1 MTNNYI
7 IQISLLII
15 ILACVLFFSL
25 YKSNKNIL
33 FLSSFLI
40 IYAIQSV
47 TEGLV
52 FYGGPVWLL
61 AILFIHFNPLYY
73 LAPAL
78 FYFSV
83 RASLTDSMHLSKRDL
98 LHLIPFLVI
107 LVAAIPYYFT
117 GFSYKLELA
126 SGLMGNYDAYLDYGK
141 LVVFNEHFNQFV
153 RPVIFLGYMVASVV
167 QAHRFL
173 PKYRSAYGPVLKQY
187 RFQLRSIY
195 LAIVVFSIHA
205 IVQLIVSIDYLFE
218 PVLIQGLD
226 HISFLLHVSGIMYLC
241 IPFYIITQPRF
252 LYGMPQLDNSLHTA
266 NDDSHRLT
274 DGNGHHSD
282 KQPKEN
288 HFSENENLIRLSE
301 QIMAYLHAEKPYLNE
316 KFSVLD
322 ICERLSVPR
331 HHVQYCFNIIM
342 NKSFSEMKNELRI
355 QHAMELMK
363 INSKNN
369 LSIEGIGR
377 QSGFASNSSFYTSF
391 KEETGL
397 TPSKWMELHAAASTE
412 TVTRQS

>member
-1 MTNNYI
+1 M
-7 IQISLLII
+7 
-15 ILACVLFFSL
+15 
-25 YKSNKNIL
+25 
-33 FLSSFLI
+33 
-40 IYAIQSV
+40 
-47 TEGLV
+47 GLV

-98 LHLIPFLVI
+98 LHLIPFLVM

-141 LVVFNEHFNQFV
+141 VVVFNEHFNQFV

-205 IVQLIVSIDYLFE
+205 IVQLIVTIDYLFE
-218 PVLIQGLD
+218 PVIIQGLD
-226 HISFLLHVSGIMYLC
+226 HISFLLHVSGIMYLG

-331 HHVQYCFNIIM
+331 HHVQYCFNMIM